1 VISGILMELG
11 TMRAI
16 TAFFGALAVSATLFL
31 TGCGGGSVTV
41 VAEVPPPP
49 PPAFD
54 LVMFANGVQLP
65 GVELFPGEEQTV
77 YLPVGQ
83 AFLLDSSGPV
93 AWSAAVAGSPV
104 VLPGVNGTIS
114 YGGATILQTQI
125 TNFQFRASTFL
136 TNPIPLP
143 APVPTVFF
151 ATSLN
156 DPHQVAKLNIVL
168 TN

>member
-1 VISGILMELG
+1 MK
-11 TMRAI
+11 TI
-16 TAFFGALAVSATLFL
+16 TKFFSALLVSATLVL
-31 TGCGGGSVTV
+31 SGCGGGSVDVGVV
-41 VAEVPPPP
+41 VAPPPPP

-54 LVMFANGVQLP
+54 LIMFANGVQLP

-83 AFLLDSSGPV
+83 TFLLDSSGPAV
-93 AWSAAVAGSPV
+93 WSASVAGSAVP
-104 VLPGVNGTIS
+104 LPGVNGTIS
-114 YGGATILQTQI
+114 YGGATILQTKI
-125 TNFQFRASTFL
+125 TNFQFGASTYR
-136 TNPIPLP
+136 TNPLLLLP

-156 DPHQVAKLNIVL
+156 DPHQVARLNIVL

>member
-1 VISGILMELG
+1 MK
-11 TMRAI
+11 TI
-16 TAFFGALAVSATLFL
+16 TKFFSALLVSATLVL
-31 TGCGGGSVTV
+31 SGCGGGGSVDVGVV
-41 VAEVPPPP
+41 VASPPPR
-49 PPAFD
+49 PAFD

-83 AFLLDSSGPV
+83 AFLLDSSDPV

-104 VLPGVNGTIS
+104 PLPGVNGTIS
-114 YGGATILQTQI
+114 YGGATILQTRI
-125 TNFQFRASTFL
+125 TNFQFGASTFL
-136 TNPIPLP
+136 TNPAPLP

-156 DPHQVAKLNIVL
+156 DPHQVARLNIIL

>member
-1 VISGILMELG
+1 MKTV
-11 TMRAI
+11 TK
-16 TAFFGALAVSATLFL
+16 FFSALLVSATLVL
-31 TGCGGGSVTV
+31 TGCGGGSVDVAVV
-41 VAEVPPPP
+41 VAPP

-83 AFLLDSSGPV
+83 TFLLDSSGPV
-93 AWSAAVAGSPV
+93 VWSAAVAGSAVP
-104 VLPGVNGTIS
+104 LPGVNGTIS
-114 YGGATILQTQI
+114 YSGATILQTRL
-125 TNFQFRASTFL
+125 TNFEFGANTYR
-136 TNPIPLP
+136 TNPSLSLP

-156 DPHQVAKLNIVL
+156 DPHQVARLNIIL